1 MRDGSNGATNVVI
14 PPGSTIGILGGG
26 QLGRMTALA
35 AAPLGYQC
43 LVFEPQSDCPASQV
57 APHIAAAYDDW
68 KALADFADHVDV
80 VTLEFENVPVDVL
93 DFLAQKVPVRPGS
106 TVLSIAQDRKL
117 EKSFLNE
124 AGIETAPWAPV
135 HDEASLAS
143 AISYVGRPSIL
154 KSARLGY
161 DGKGQATLTENT
173 DPVAAWEAIG
183 RVPAILEGFVDFTCE
198 VSVIVARSPN
208 GESACFPTVMNDHKN
223 HILYKTTVPA
233 PIDEDI
239 RQKAQDAALMAARAF
254 GVYGLLSVE
263 MFVTSDGRILA
274 NEVAPRPHNSGH
286 WTIEGCRTSQFE
298 QLVRAVCN
306 LPLGNLG
313 LRGRSEMIN
322 LLGDDID
329 AWAEYL
335 NQPNT
340 HLHLY
345 GKAEAK
351 PGRKMGHITRIFD

>member
-1 MRDGSNGATNVVI
+1 MNETSNGATGAII

-35 AAPLGYQC
+35 AAPLGYQS
-43 LVFEPQSDCPASQV
+43 LIFEPQAGCPASHV

-68 KALADFADHVDV
+68 NALSDFADQVDV
-80 VTLEFENVPVDVL
+80 VTLEFENVPVEVL
-93 DFLAQKVPVRPGS
+93 DFLDERVPVRPGS
-106 TVLSIAQDRKL
+106 SVLSIAQDRKS
-117 EKSFLNE
+117 EKTFLNE

-143 AISYVGRPSIL
+143 AVNYVGKPSIL

-161 DGKGQATLTENT
+161 DGKGQTTLKEDT
-173 DPVAAWEAIG
+173 DPLAAWEAIG
-183 RVPAILEGFVDFTCE
+183 RKPAILEGFVDFTCE
-198 VSVIVARSPN
+198 VSVIVARAPN
-208 GESACFPTVMNDHKN
+208 GETACFPTVMNDHKN
-223 HILYKTTVPA
+223 HILYKTTAPA
-233 PIDEDI
+233 PIDENI
-239 RQKAQDAALMAARAF
+239 RQKAQDAALTAARAF
-254 GVYGLLSVE
+254 DVYGLLAVE
-263 MFVTSDGRILA
+263 MFVTPDGRILA

-306 LPLGNLG
+306 LPLGDMSI
-313 LRGRSEMIN
+313 RGRSEMIN

-329 AWAEYL
+329 GWADYL
-335 NQPNT
+335 KQPGT

-351 PGRKMGHITRIFD
+351 PGRKMGHITRVFD

>member
-1 MRDGSNGATNVVI
+1 MNDKTAGATDTVI

-43 LVFEPQSDCPASQV
+43 LVFEPQEDCPASHV
-57 APHIAAAYDDW
+57 APHIAAGYDDRD
-68 KALADFADHVDV
+68 ALADFAEQVDV

-93 DFLAQKVPVRPGS
+93 DLLAEKVPVRPGS
-106 TVLSIAQDRKL
+106 SVLAIAQDRKL
-117 EKSFLNE
+117 EKTFLNE
-124 AGIETAPWAPV
+124 AGIETALWAPV
-135 HDEASLAS
+135 QDEASLA
-143 AISYVGRPSIL
+143 AAVNYVGRPSIL

-161 DGKGQATLTENT
+161 DGKGQTTLDAAT
-173 DPVAAWEAIG
+173 DPIKAWDSIG
-183 RVPAILEGFVDFTCE
+183 RTPAILEGFVDFSCE
-198 VSVIVARSPN
+198 VSVIVARSHN
-208 GESACFPTVMNDHKN
+208 GETACFPTVMNDHKN
-223 HILYKTTVPA
+223 HILSRTTAPA
-233 PIDEDI
+233 PIDEAI
-239 RQKAQDAALMAARAF
+239 RRKAQDVALAATRAF
-254 GVYGLLSVE
+254 GVVGLLAVE
-263 MFVTSDGRILA
+263 MFVTPDGHILV

-306 LPLGNLG
+306 LPLGDVG

-329 AWAEYL
+329 AWLDYL
-335 NQPNT
+335 HLPNT

-351 PGRKMGHITRIFD
+351 PGRKMGHITRVFD